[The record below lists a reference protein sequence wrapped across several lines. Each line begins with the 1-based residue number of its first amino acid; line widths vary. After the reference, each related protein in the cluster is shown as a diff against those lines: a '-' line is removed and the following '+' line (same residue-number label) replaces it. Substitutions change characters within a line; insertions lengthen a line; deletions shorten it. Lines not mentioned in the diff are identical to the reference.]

1 MQDVDIVQ
9 RLEQM
14 LESRK
19 GALASDSYVATL
31 YLEGIDAILK
41 KIGEE
46 AVETIIAAKGAD
58 RKAVIH
64 EIADLVFHVLIML
77 RAKDIRFDEVL
88 SELARREGLSGLEEK
103 GSRGKPE

>member
-1 MQDVDIVQ
+1 MQSVDILQ

-19 GALASDSYVATL
+19 GALASDSYVASL
-31 YLEGIDAILK
+31 YAKGIDAILK

-46 AVETIIAAKGAD
+46 AVEAIIAAKGAD

-64 EIADLVFHVLIML
+64 ETADLMFHVLVML
-77 RAKDIRFDEVL
+77 KVKNIRFDEVWD
-88 SELARREGLSGLEEK
+88 ELARREGLSGLEEK
-103 GSRGKPE
+103 ASRGKPE

>member
-1 MQDVDIVQ
+1 MQSADILQ

-19 GALASDSYVATL
+19 GALASDSYVASL
-31 YLEGIDAILK
+31 YAKGIDAILK

-46 AVETIIAAKGAD
+46 AVEAIIAAKGAD

-64 EIADLVFHVLIML
+64 ETADLMFHVLVML
-77 RAKDIRFDEVL
+77 KVKNIRFDEVWD
-88 SELARREGLSGLEEK
+88 ELARREGLSGLEEK
-103 GSRGKPE
+103 ASRGKPE